1 MLQSIYVRNY
11 ALIDTL
17 HISFQSGF
25 SVITGETGAGKSILL
40 GAISLLLG
48 QRSTTKMLKDKTK
61 KCIIEAHFQLQK
73 KYLCSFFTAHDIDYD
88 EEECILRREIQP
100 SGKSRSFINDTPV
113 PLTLMKEIGDQLID
127 IHSQHKNL
135 LLSREQ
141 FQLTVLDTLANNQK
155 ELTSYK
161 DAYQTYRNLEQ
172 ELQESIAQAERDKM
186 DEEYI
191 RFQLEQLEET
201 SLKKEEQEELEEE
214 EKILSH
220 AEEIKSCLYETT
232 NKLYGEG
239 QNMVTLLKECTE
251 SLRRIATVFTP
262 AAQLAERLKGLY
274 IDLKDSAEEI
284 SRHESSIDFEPE
296 RLDFINERL
305 NNLYTLQQKH
315 HVQSVEELLLLMEQ
329 YQKRLAQIDSSEHH
343 IAELTAAKEQHYAIV
358 LEKAKKLTQKRTI
371 AAQQMAN
378 QMRERLI
385 PLGMPNVRFVVEI
398 TPRKKPDATGMD
410 TITYLFSA
418 NKKGEALPVA
428 SIASGGEIARVM
440 LSMKA
445 LIAGSAQLPTILFDE
460 IDTGVSGEIAHKMGL
475 IMQEMSEQM
484 QVISITHLPQIA
496 AKGNTHY
503 KVYKQDTEEETSSHI
518 QLLSGS
524 ERILELAQMLS
535 GETPTEAALQNAKEL
550 LTASTK

>member
-161 DAYQTYRNLEQ
+161 DAYQTYRNVEQ

-239 QNMVTLLKECTE
+239 QNMVTILKECTE

-343 IAELTAAKEQHYAIV
+343 IAELTAAKEQQYAIV

-371 AAQQMAN
+371 AAQQMAD

-385 PLGMPNVRFVVEI
+385 PLGMPDVRFVVEI
-398 TPRKKPDATGMD
+398 APRKKPDATGMD

>member
-161 DAYQTYRNLEQ
+161 DAYQTYRNVEQ

-239 QNMVTLLKECTE
+239 QNMVTILKECTE

-343 IAELTAAKEQHYAIV
+343 IAELTAAKEQQYAIV

-371 AAQQMAN
+371 AAQQMAD

-398 TPRKKPDATGMD
+398 APRKKPDATGMD